1 MRSTISSRLIP
12 SLFGPICAAATLMW
26 RAMVSVSFAVSVSPL
41 IPHSD
46 GRGKGRTWRVRRVDT
61 GNPRRVR
68 TGTSRSIKSQ
78 ADPVGA
84 LIAEAERQ
92 RCFMRIIRNLSLR
105 SLLSL
110 AVVLVLVAPALAQQF
125 NWQQAK
131 GTQLRVLMNKHP
143 WQGAIEPH
151 LKDFEALTG
160 IKLIA
165 EVYPEDQFRAKV
177 LVELTS
183 GSSSIDVFMSMPA
196 QEGLKYMRAGWLQ
209 PLDEMLKSPA
219 LTAPDYNWTDFLEK
233 TREAM
238 VIEGKL
244 VGVPIQVE
252 NTSLMYRK
260 DVFQKYNVKVPTTL
274 DELEAAAKALN
285 GKVMTDDG
293 QTGYGLVARG
303 KRAAATSQFAAY
315 LHADGSTWLGP
326 NREPV
331 FNNEDG
337 IKAFELYGRLLRLYG
352 PPGSEKTMVRGVVDL
367 LPGQGRDVHRRQ
379 FPVPGH
385 RGRAEVESGRQG
397 RLRAVPEGPQ
407 GPVRLDGG
415 GMGLAMPK
423 SSKNQKAAWLFMQ
436 WATAKDQ
443 VMAVQS
449 EKGVLGARESVWKDP
464 RQRQGARGPEG
475 VPHRGLEGR
484 HALWNPRWWPS
495 RSAAMPSARP
505 S

>member
-1 MRSTISSRLIP
+1 
-12 SLFGPICAAATLMW
+12 
-26 RAMVSVSFAVSVSPL
+26 
-41 IPHSD
+41 
-46 GRGKGRTWRVRRVDT
+46 
-61 GNPRRVR
+61 
-68 TGTSRSIKSQ
+68 
-78 ADPVGA
+78 
-84 LIAEAERQ
+84 
-92 RCFMRIIRNLSLR
+92 MRIIRNLYLL

-110 AVVLVLVAPALAQQF
+110 AAVLAFVAPALAQQF

-293 QTGYGLVARG
+293 QTGYGIVARG

-352 PPGSEKTMVRGVVDL
+352 PPGSENNHWYEASSIFS
-367 LPGQGRDVHRRQ
+367 QGKAAMYTDANSL
-379 FPVPGH
+379 FPVIEDAQKSKVVGKVGYALFPK
-385 RGRAEVESGRQG
+385 
-397 RLRAVPEGPQ
+397 GPKGQ
-407 GPVRLDGG
+407 YGSTVAAW
-415 GMGLAMPK
+415 GLAMPK

-449 EKGVLGARESVWKDP
+449 EKGVLGARESVWRDP
-464 RQRQGARGPEG
+464 KGSAK
-475 VPHRGLEGR
+475 VPPDLKESLTVGSKVGTP
-484 HALWNPRWWPS
+484 LWNPPVVAVAECRDAIG
-495 RSAAMPSARP
+495 AAIVTSIQGGDVKAAANKAATDVKRIMAETEKK
-505 S
+505 

>member
-1 MRSTISSRLIP
+1 
-12 SLFGPICAAATLMW
+12 
-26 RAMVSVSFAVSVSPL
+26 MVL
-41 IPHSD
+41 
-46 GRGKGRTWRVRRVDT
+46 
-61 GNPRRVR
+61 
-68 TGTSRSIKSQ
+68 
-78 ADPVGA
+78 A
-84 LIAEAERQ
+84 LA
-92 RCFMRIIRNLSLR
+92 
-105 SLLSL
+105 
-110 AVVLVLVAPALAQQF
+110 APALAQQF
-125 NWQQAK
+125 DWQQAK

-151 LKDFEALTG
+151 LKEFEALTG

-233 TREAM
+233 TRDAM

-293 QTGYGLVARG
+293 QTGYGIVARG

-337 IKAFELYGRLLRLYG
+337 IKALECTA
-352 PPGSEKTMVRGVVDL
+352 GSCACTG
-367 LPGQGRDVHRRQ
+367 
-379 FPVPGH
+379 
-385 RGRAEVESGRQG
+385 
-397 RLRAVPEGPQ
+397 LRAPRTTTGTRRRRSSPRARPRCTPTPIRCFRSSRTRRSRKWSARSATRVPEGPQ
-407 GPVRLDGG
+407 GSVRLDGG
-415 GMGLAMPK
+415 GRGGSPCPRAARTRRPRG
-423 SSKNQKAAWLFMQ
+423 SSC
-436 WATAKDQ
+436 
-443 VMAVQS
+443 S
-449 EKGVLGARESVWKDP
+449 GPPP
-464 RQRQGARGPEG
+464 RTR
-475 VPHRGLEGR
+475 
-484 HALWNPRWWPS
+484 
-495 RSAAMPSARP
+495 
-505 S
+505 